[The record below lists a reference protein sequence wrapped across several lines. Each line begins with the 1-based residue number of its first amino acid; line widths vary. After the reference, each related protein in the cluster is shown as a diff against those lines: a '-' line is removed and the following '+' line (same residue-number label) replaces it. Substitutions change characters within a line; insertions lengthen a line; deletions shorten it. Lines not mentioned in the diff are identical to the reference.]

1 MSCRDTNI
9 CRLKSQSLVHRTIE
23 DEFYDLE
30 TFDAIKDF
38 HQRAASYQ
46 ACYNLVRENMHKDH
60 MTLWQIIKQ
69 LRPKTDL
76 ALARLP
82 PLMLDWLGAD
92 YASREEL
99 LIRGTIY
106 PVIPFL
112 VASAYC
118 RRLNSAVRKGD
129 FTEVV
134 NGKRAIGGDSAGFL
148 LAISQNFVQITVDCC
163 NWGRDIVKG

>member
-1 MSCRDTNI
+1 
-9 CRLKSQSLVHRTIE
+9 
-23 DEFYDLE
+23 
-30 TFDAIKDF
+30 
-38 HQRAASYQ
+38 
-46 ACYNLVRENMHKDH
+46 MHKDY
-60 MTLWQIIKQ
+60 MTPWQIIKQ

-92 YASREEL
+92 YATREEL

-112 VASAYC
+112 VAWAYRRWLNGSAK
-118 RRLNSAVRKGD
+118 KGD

-148 LAISQNFVQITVDCC
+148 LAILQNFVGITVDCC
-163 NWGRDIVKG
+163 NRGRNIVIRIG